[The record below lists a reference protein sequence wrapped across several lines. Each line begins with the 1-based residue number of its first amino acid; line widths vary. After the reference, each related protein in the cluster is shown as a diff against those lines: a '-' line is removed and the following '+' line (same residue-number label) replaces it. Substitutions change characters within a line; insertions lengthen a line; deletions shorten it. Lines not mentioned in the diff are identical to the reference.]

1 MKVALIA
8 DVHANLPAL
17 EAVLAHAHEEGV
29 EAIWNVGDLI
39 GVGPF
44 PDQVVKRVRK
54 ENPLSILGGY
64 DRAVLRFKKKK
75 AKWRKEM
82 PQEEYLA
89 LEWAYAALSKSSRK
103 YLRFLSS
110 EMRTGVK
117 GRRILLTHTGPCSHK
132 KKLPPKELKEHLSRR
147 AREANADVIVCGHSH
162 RPFAH
167 QVPDALV
174 VNPGAVGWS
183 NDGTRLASYATLS
196 FKKDDI
202 QVDHHRLEYDVDSLV
217 TAIRENALPEVY
229 VRMLLDGLDLETAL
243 KSPD

>member
-1 MKVALIA
+1 MKVAVIA

-17 EAVLAHAHEEGV
+17 EVVIAHAHEQGA

-54 ENPLSILGGY
+54 ENVLSILGGY

-75 AKWRKEM
+75 IKWRKKMRE
-82 PQEEYLA
+82 EEYLA
-89 LEWAYAALSKSSRK
+89 LEWAYDTLSKSSRK
-103 YLRFLSS
+103 YLRFLSA
-110 EMRTGVK
+110 EMRTSVK
-117 GRRILLTHTGPCSHK
+117 GKRILLTHTGPCSHK
-132 KKLPPKELKEHLSRR
+132 KRLSPDALKERLSLR
-147 AREANADVIVCGHSH
+147 AREADADVIVCGHSH

-183 NDGTRLASYATLS
+183 NDGKRLASYASLA

-202 QVDHHRLEYDVDSLV
+202 QVQHHRLEYDVDSLV
-217 TAIRENALPEVY
+217 AAIHDNGLPEVY
-229 VRMLLDGLDLETAL
+229 ARMLLDGLDLEEAL
-243 KSPD
+243 QSPD